1 MELEA
6 GLNPALI
13 SLVSL
18 TMGVTQVYKSLI
30 PKVAYEKFFFIA
42 LSKATPLVALITGV
56 SLSFLYDGGFNYAAL
71 ESGLVVG
78 LTAAGVYSGG
88 KTILNKKEVV

>member
-18 TMGVTQVYKSLI
+18 TMGLTQVYKMLL
-30 PKVAYEKFFFIA
+30 PTEGQEKIA
-42 LSKATPLVALITGV
+42 FKIMIKAIPLVALLTGIL
-56 SLSFLYDGGFNYAAL
+56 LSMVYEGGLNYQSL
-71 ESGLVVG
+71 ESGIVVG

>member
-6 GLNPALI
+6 GLNPVLI

-18 TMGVTQVYKSLI
+18 TMGITQVYKMLL
-30 PKVAYEKFFFIA
+30 PTGDLEKMAFKMMI
-42 LSKATPLVALITGV
+42 KATPLVALLTGV
-56 SLSFLYDGGFNYAAL
+56 FLSMVYEGGLTYQSL
-71 ESGLVVG
+71 ESGIVVG

-88 KTILNKKEVV
+88 KTILNKKESV